1 MLLLLDTRCWSV
13 CFKAA
18 GDVVPPFCSSWG
30 VPLGPLPLLLCPTSW
45 HSLAGAALLQEPS
58 CWSSRSWWLSSA
70 PAGFCCPEFV
80 EGHFQP
86 EGGAQQNAPRA
97 DCGEQQPCNHQQ
109 AVHGVSAAMVQ
120 GTARQQLV
128 GALSRAAP
136 WGCLLA
142 MMQEWGSP
150 SLNIP
155 HWNGGAAVPFTSP
168 SCINQVKKMSEEIRA
183 KSLIGGFSLRNR
195 TECPEH
201 AMGWG
206 ELRLSACSWPWTE
219 GFLMAFMSAVL

>member
-1 MLLLLDTRCWSV
+1 MWFHLSAARGGSRWAPCPYCCAQRPGTALQELPYCRSHRAGAAGAGGSAVLLLDSV
-13 CFKAA
+13 
-18 GDVVPPFCSSWG
+18 
-30 VPLGPLPLLLCPTSW
+30 
-45 HSLAGAALLQEPS
+45 
-58 CWSSRSWWLSSA
+58 
-70 PAGFCCPEFV
+70 FV

-136 WGCLLA
+136 WGCSLA

-183 KSLIGGFSLRNR
+183 KSLIGGFSLHNR

-219 GFLMAFMSAVL
+219 GFPVAFMSAVL